1 MAASEVHHGVL
12 SQHWR
17 PQRGREQVKY
27 PNTRPSVDA
36 MSTVA
41 AGGVMCTATRRSTGA
56 LNGKAILTYEAT
68 GGTNF
73 RSGSWLCKNASL
85 RGLDRI
91 DISPGRD

>member
-1 MAASEVHHGVL
+1 MASSPNIGDRSVA
-12 SQHWR
+12 
-17 PQRGREQVKY
+17 RERIKY

-41 AGGVMCTATRRSTGA
+41 GWRRHVHRKTPFNGA

-73 RSGSWLCKNASL
+73 RSGSCVTSVAMSTGDAQLYE
-85 RGLDRI
+85 R
-91 DISPGRD
+91 